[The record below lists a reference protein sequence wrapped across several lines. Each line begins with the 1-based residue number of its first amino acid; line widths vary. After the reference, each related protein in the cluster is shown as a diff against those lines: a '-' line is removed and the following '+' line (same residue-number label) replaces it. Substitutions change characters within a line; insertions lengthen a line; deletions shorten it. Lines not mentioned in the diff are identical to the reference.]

1 MLPYVEQPIFQL
13 GPLTVHAFGIAVACA
28 ALWGMWSAERQFRRR
43 ALDLSVGTKLATWVL
58 IAGVFG
64 AHLFSVLFYFPDKLR
79 ADPWLLL
86 RVWEDISSFGG
97 ILGGVAGALLY
108 FNVGPGREHRARQW
122 DYLGTIARIFPA
134 SLAIGRFGCAL
145 AHDHPGTVTTFPLAF
160 SIRTEA
166 ALAYITGV
174 YRQAGVELAPVVS
187 DARDASA
194 VQGFHDLGW
203 YEFLFLA
210 LVIVPLFQLWGRR
223 DRPGGFYLVAFP
235 LLYLPVRFGL
245 DFLRVADVRYAGLTP
260 AQWVAVVAMV
270 GLGVVLVERSRRGRS
285 ALRGV

>member
-1 MLPYVEQPIFQL
+1 MVPYIEHPVLQL
-13 GPLTVHAFGIAVACA
+13 GPLAIHAFGIAVACA
-28 ALWGMWSAERQFRRR
+28 ATWGMWSAERQFRRR
-43 ALDLSVGTKLATWVL
+43 ALDLAIGARLATWVV
-58 IAGVFG
+58 IAGFLG

-97 ILGGVAGALLY
+97 ILGGVVGAIIF
-108 FNVGPGREHRARQW
+108 FNVGPGREQRARQW

-134 SLAIGRFGCAL
+134 SLAIGRIGCAL
-145 AHDHPGTVTTFPLAF
+145 AHDHPGTVTTFPLAI
-160 SIRTEA
+160 SMRTDA
-166 ALAYITGV
+166 ALQYITGV
-174 YRQAGVELAPVVS
+174 HRQAGVAIAPGGNDVGA
-187 DARDASA
+187 AR
-194 VQGFHDLGW
+194 GFHDLGW

-245 DFLRVADVRYAGLTP
+245 DFLRVADVRYAGWTP
-260 AQWVAVVAMV
+260 AQWVAVVTMV
-270 GLGVVLVERSRRGRS
+270 GLGGVLVARQRRI
-285 ALRGV
+285 AH